1 MPAVVRLPVPALAHR
16 VLASAAALRAVGE
29 VLAPARA
36 VPVALRLGTRP
47 PIVIRLENTERFTQY
62 ILSSKIT
69 WPPLA
74 GEERKHRM
82 LVTMLAMFCVFAW
95 FVCGLHRLSLGPV
108 CEPVNCGALPHLSL
122 KKVPMVSIRSPQSDF
137 HVYLWGKRA

>member
-1 MPAVVRLPVPALAHR
+1 MEQRVWTDELPQCSAH
-16 VLASAAALRAVGE
+16 E
-29 VLAPARA
+29 
-36 VPVALRLGTRP
+36 LGSN
-47 PIVIRLENTERFTQY
+47 V
-62 ILSSKIT
+62 T

-108 CEPVNCGALPHLSL
+108 CAAVNCGALPRLSL

-137 HVYLWGKRA
+137 HAYLWGKRA

>member
-1 MPAVVRLPVPALAHR
+1 MKF
-16 VLASAAALRAVGE
+16 
-29 VLAPARA
+29 
-36 VPVALRLGTRP
+36 
-47 PIVIRLENTERFTQY
+47 PIQETKLD
-62 ILSSKIT
+62 SKRQQLTT

-108 CEPVNCGALPHLSL
+108 CAAVNCGALPRLSL

-137 HVYLWGKRA
+137 PVYLWGKRA